1 MARVLSSWVI
11 KFGQVGLIFF
21 SDEYF
26 SSSVFGGK
34 EFDSCVANLGLL
46 IDFVGRVLNV
56 FGFGVII
63 FLFYFFE
70 LLKFCFF
77 LFFFV
82 LSFLRK
88 DGGLRRN
95 SRFPDGSFEF

>member
-1 MARVLSSWVI
+1 M
-11 KFGQVGLIFF
+11 
-21 SDEYF
+21 
-26 SSSVFGGK
+26 
-34 EFDSCVANLGLL
+34 
-46 IDFVGRVLNV
+46 LNV
-56 FGFGVII
+56 FGLWVII

-82 LSFLRK
+82 LSFLRE

-95 SRFPDGSFEF
+95 SRFPDGSFEFLFQSGVDVVPERGVGFELFLGKAFLWFVLFGIGIVV